1 MGAVQTVWH
10 QPPITHEGINLMPKF
25 KEWVIEKLL
34 VLAAMTS
41 VAVIAMIIFIVF
53 RTGLPLIA
61 EEGVFNFLFGMDWRP
76 RAGTFGIFPMIVG
89 SLLVTLLAMLITV
102 PLGLLTAT
110 FLAEVAPE
118 RVRTLLRPVI
128 ELLHGIPSVVYGFV
142 GLMLLVPLIRT
153 YLGPPGFSML
163 AGAAIL
169 AIMALPT
176 VITISEDAI
185 KAVPRSYCEASFSLG
200 ATHWQTI
207 RHVILPTARSGILA
221 GVVLGSGRA
230 IGETMAAIMVL
241 GNIPAIPDS
250 VLRPIRTLT
259 ANIAMEMAYAPHG
272 PHREALFATGIVLFV
287 AISILIV
294 ISNRLRRG

>member
-1 MGAVQTVWH
+1 MFRF
-10 QPPITHEGINLMPKF
+10 N
-25 KEWVIEKLL
+25 EWVIEKLL
-34 VLAAMTS
+34 IVAATVS
-41 VAVIAMIIFIVF
+41 VVIIALIIFIVF
-53 RTGLPLIA
+53 RTGLPLIVD
-61 EEGVFNFLFGMDWRP
+61 EGVINFLFGMDWRP
-76 RAGTFGIFPMIVG
+76 RAHIFGIFPMVIG
-89 SLLVTLLAMLITV
+89 SFLVALLAMLISV
-102 PLGLLTAT
+102 PLGILTAT
-110 FLAEVAPE
+110 FLAEVAPD
-118 RVRTLLRPVI
+118 RMRKLLRPVI

-142 GLMLLVPLIRT
+142 GLMLLVPFIRT
-153 YLGPPGFSML
+153 HLGPPGFSML
-163 AGAAIL
+163 AGAVIL

-207 RHVILPTARSGILA
+207 RHVILPVARSGILA

-272 PHREALFATGIVLFV
+272 PHRQALFATGVVLFV
-287 AISILIV
+287 AISILVV
-294 ISNRLRRG
+294 ISNRLRRGQ